1 MKKRLIKALYYLNE
15 GEGISLDNDTFLTGL
30 LDGSEKIY
38 GFARLDNLIV
48 VLNGSSNY
56 SIDYLTGNDL
66 SYIFKHS
73 LIYDN
78 IVGRIYDI
86 KKIEEI

>member
-1 MKKRLIKALYYLNE
+1 MKRKLIKALYYLKE
-15 GEGISLDNDTFLTGL
+15 GEAISLDNDIFLTGL
-30 LDGSEKIY
+30 LDGSDKIY
-38 GFARLDNLIV
+38 GFGRLSNLLV

-56 SIDYLTGNDL
+56 SIDYLTGDDL
-66 SYIFKHS
+66 NYIFKHS